1 MIQEPAS
8 GQVIAEL
15 PSHGPIVK
23 FVNYLNGRFGGL
35 LAPGSAVVSGGL
47 RCIDWRVD
55 SMERLDPGDPRAVRA
70 SEQLRTSVAAVRAS
84 LDGLATLLASKQ
96 RADQLRLPKELVVAI
111 GGEAMDSMMSREQV
125 EHLYNLNRV
134 AADAVARAVERGE
147 FWGDARRVVLV
158 GWGFALPSSRTSD
171 RPVPV
176 DVALQLQVEETVD
189 GLQVRPVSWRTTGP
203 AVQVEL
209 FERTADGAES
219 PVEGTKTAVV
229 ADPGAGVWRFP
240 ADRLPDGTV
249 LFAIALGEHGEVR
262 SGDLAIGAMA
272 SGASVA
278 PVAIPPEI
286 EPAPLAGIDFADVE
300 SPAAMPAPLAEPVVK
315 RRAISVPAWIWW
327 VLALLLLLALLPFI
341 LLRGRPVVAWA
352 PELLVAP
359 HLPPL
364 QVRVEQPR
372 SVKVVDLGPPR
383 ASVGST
389 PEVVRVPGK
398 RVLQWF
404 KHGEGQGAAPATSA
418 PVPAVPAPVPPA
430 VKKAAA
436 APFVSSISFSPTL
449 DAWAAMERPALAM
462 VGMQLADVPKD
473 LAKWAAEHGLV
484 TMTCKDGTVGLLID
498 PVAVARNGKPVLR
511 EFEGGWL
518 EISPGRIELAGRPL
532 VLLAVATAQAERP
545 CSARIAHSDAAGSL
559 AALQTAVAANAA
571 TRETI
576 GGVAVD
582 AWRVRLPEPEG
593 AGADSMQ
600 ITACDQTIRFAR
612 FGIRVEPNER
622 GVNP

>member
-1 MIQEPAS
+1 
-8 GQVIAEL
+8 
-15 PSHGPIVK
+15 
-23 FVNYLNGRFGGL
+23 
-35 LAPGSAVVSGGL
+35 
-47 RCIDWRVD
+47 
-55 SMERLDPGDPRAVRA
+55 
-70 SEQLRTSVAAVRAS
+70 
-84 LDGLATLLASKQ
+84 
-96 RADQLRLPKELVVAI
+96 
-111 GGEAMDSMMSREQV
+111 
-125 EHLYNLNRV
+125 
-134 AADAVARAVERGE
+134 
-147 FWGDARRVVLV
+147 
-158 GWGFALPSSRTSD
+158 
-171 RPVPV
+171 
-176 DVALQLQVEETVD
+176 
-189 GLQVRPVSWRTTGP
+189 
-203 AVQVEL
+203 
-209 FERTADGAES
+209 
-219 PVEGTKTAVV
+219 
-229 ADPGAGVWRFP
+229 
-240 ADRLPDGTV
+240 
-249 LFAIALGEHGEVR
+249 
-262 SGDLAIGAMA
+262 
-272 SGASVA
+272 
-278 PVAIPPEI
+278 
-286 EPAPLAGIDFADVE
+286 
-300 SPAAMPAPLAEPVVK
+300 
-315 RRAISVPAWIWW
+315 
-327 VLALLLLLALLPFI
+327 
-341 LLRGRPVVAWA
+341 
-352 PELLVAP
+352 
-359 HLPPL
+359 L

-449 DAWAAMERPALAM
+449 DAWAAMERPAVAM